1 MWESEFC
8 GHPVV
13 TFRSIQFFGNRK
25 LVLTLCGSIINIY
38 NTIIHQSCNSIE
50 NNFHRI
56 SYNSLLRVVICIFKI
71 Y

>member
-38 NTIIHQSCNSIE
+38 NTIIHQSCKE
-50 NNFHRI
+50 FD
-56 SYNSLLRVVICIFKI
+56 
-71 Y
+71 